1 MNLAILPVT
10 MQDIRDAQKVL
21 AGRIYNTS
29 ILRSNYLSEICKG
42 DIYIKFENMQRTG
55 SFKIRGAFNKISSLN
70 EEEAKRGVVACSAG
84 NHAQGV
90 ALSGTML
97 GINTKIVMPESA
109 PKSKIAATIG
119 YGAEV
124 VLYGANFNDTLKKA
138 QEIVEEEGRVFIPP
152 YDDTK
157 VIAGQG
163 TIGIE
168 ILEEIWD
175 VDNVIVPIGGGGL
188 ISGIAVAL
196 KSFNPNINIIGVQTD
211 NVHGMAASIAANQ
224 LVSHR
229 VSATVADGCDVAT
242 PGKMT
247 YDIVKEL
254 VTKIVT
260 VSEEDII
267 ASMIALVQRNK
278 IISEGAGALSTAA
291 LLSGKISEYIEGQKT
306 VVILSGGNIDL
317 SRLAEILQE

>member
-29 ILRSNYLSEICKG
+29 ILRSNYLSEICQG

-196 KSFNPNINIIGVQTD
+196 KSFNPNINI
-211 NVHGMAASIAANQ
+211 AANQ